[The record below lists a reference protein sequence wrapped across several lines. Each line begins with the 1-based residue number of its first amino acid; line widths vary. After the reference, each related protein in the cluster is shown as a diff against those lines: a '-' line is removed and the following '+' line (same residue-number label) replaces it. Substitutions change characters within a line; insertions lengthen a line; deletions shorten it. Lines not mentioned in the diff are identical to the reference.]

1 MRDAPY
7 LPPKLLDL
15 LKGVSRSF
23 YLSIRLLPVPLRK
36 PVAVAYLLARA
47 SDTIADTSDLPAPE
61 RATMLKLL
69 TGLVN
74 GTEPPECVGD
84 IAAWFAPYQ
93 HREDEHAL
101 IVALP
106 ECFAWMAQLPQEDRE
121 AVTEVLGHITHGQQ
135 LDVERFG
142 EPSVAA
148 CLQTS
153 GELDEYTWLVAG
165 CVGEFWTRLCLRH
178 LPDFA
183 TLPEERMRELGRS
196 YGMGLQLV
204 NILRDVGDDLAA
216 GRCYFPAPELAAAGV
231 SLADGRTR
239 TASLSPVWSRWLH
252 LAQRRLD
259 DGMLYADAVRS
270 PRIRAASA
278 LPALMGARTL
288 ALLRAGGIQGAM
300 EQRIKVPRSEVRGI
314 LARLALTF
322 ASRASLEAQYKRMTG
337 GWDNPP
343 P

>member
-1 MRDAPY
+1 MRDVPC

-15 LKGVSRSF
+15 LKSVSRSF
-23 YLSIRLLPVPLRK
+23 YLSIRLLPAPLRK

-47 SDTIADTSDLPAPE
+47 SDTIADTADLPATE

-69 TGLVN
+69 TGLVT

-106 ECFAWMAQLPQEDRE
+106 ECFAWMAQLPPEDRE

-142 EPSVAA
+142 EPAA
-148 CLQTS
+148 PTSLQTA
-153 GELDEYTWLVAG
+153 GELEAYTWLVAG
-165 CVGEFWTRLCLRH
+165 CVGEFWTRLCFRH

-183 TLPEERMRELGRS
+183 SLPQERMRELGRS

-216 GRCYFPAPELAAAGV
+216 GRCYFPADELSAAGV

-239 TASLSPVWSRWLH
+239 AESLAPVWARWLDV
-252 LAQRRLD
+252 AQQRLD
-259 DGMLYADAVRS
+259 DGMAYADAVNSR
-270 PRIRAASA
+270 RIRAASA
-278 LPALMGARTL
+278 LPALLGARTL
-288 ALLRAGGIQGAM
+288 VLLRAGGIQGAM
-300 EQRIKVPRSEVRGI
+300 EQRVKMPRSQVRGM
-314 LARLALTF
+314 LARLALTC
-322 ASRASLEAQYKRMTG
+322 ASRSSLAAQYKRMAG

-343 P
+343 T